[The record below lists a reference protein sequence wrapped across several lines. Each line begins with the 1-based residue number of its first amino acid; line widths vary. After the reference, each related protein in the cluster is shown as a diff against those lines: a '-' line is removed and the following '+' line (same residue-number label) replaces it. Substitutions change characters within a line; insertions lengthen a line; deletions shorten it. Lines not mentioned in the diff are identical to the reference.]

1 MSEIITQNHNSSL
14 DFWTESQIELIKNT
28 LCPGI
33 TNDELKLFGFA
44 CKNSG
49 LCPFIK
55 QIYPVKRGKGDY
67 SKMTIQTGID
77 GYRLIAERSKKY
89 IPGQEPEFKY
99 LKDGRLF
106 SATAYVKKLASDGSW
121 HVVAATA
128 FYDEYVQVKQDGS
141 PNSMWAKMPRAML
154 AKCAE
159 ALALKKCFPAEL
171 SGIYSEEEM
180 SQADNP
186 VLDIQPVKSPVLLDE
201 PKEKKPSKDDIS
213 ILRAK
218 IAKCTEEYQVEV
230 HENLK
235 KWGLEKLDQI
245 NIHQYELLFV
255 DTGRAFEAKQMMKSE
270 VKNA

>member
-1 MSEIITQNHNSSL
+1 MTVSTQLQNQGSLSE
-14 DFWTESQIELIKNT
+14 FWTDEQIDLVKNT

-33 TNDELKLFGFA
+33 TDDELKLFFYA
-44 CKNSG
+44 CKNAG
-49 LCPFIK
+49 LDPFVK
-55 QIYPVKRGKGDY
+55 QIYPVKRRKGEY

-89 IPGQEPEFKY
+89 VPGQEPEFKY
-99 LKDGRLF
+99 IRDGRLF
-106 SATAYVKKLASDGSW
+106 SATAYVKKLACDGTW

-186 VLDIQPVKSPVLLDE
+186 TVSSISPTVIIDV
-201 PKEKKPSKDDIS
+201 PTVTVPSKDDAKLLNM
-213 ILRAK
+213 ILR
-218 IAKCTEEYQVEV
+218 KCPADYKKSVEDLV
-230 HENLK
+230 GTFGGISKMPMEDFNKVLS
-235 KWGLEKLDQI
+235 
-245 NIHQYELLFV
+245 
-255 DTGRAFEAKQMMKSE
+255 EAKSESEKEAMKDKFCE
-270 VKNA
+270 VEND